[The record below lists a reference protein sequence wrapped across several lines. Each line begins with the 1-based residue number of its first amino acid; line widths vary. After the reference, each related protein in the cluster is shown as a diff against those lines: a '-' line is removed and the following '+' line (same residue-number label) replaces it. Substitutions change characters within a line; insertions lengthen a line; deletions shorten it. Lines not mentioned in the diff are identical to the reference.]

1 MKTLKKILYILCGL
15 LALACGIIGIVL
27 PVLPTTPFLLLA
39 SVCFFRSSERLDTW
53 FKGTNIYK
61 KHLQTFVENKAM
73 TLKQKWSLLLFAD
86 FMMAFP
92 FIIIDKL
99 AVKIL
104 IILVA
109 LGKYYYFMCR
119 IDTIK

>member
-1 MKTLKKILYILCGL
+1 MKKLKKILYILCGL

-61 KHLQTFVENKAM
+61 KHLQTFVENKSM

-99 AVKIL
+99 AVKVL

-109 LGKYYYFMCR
+109 VGKYYYFMCR